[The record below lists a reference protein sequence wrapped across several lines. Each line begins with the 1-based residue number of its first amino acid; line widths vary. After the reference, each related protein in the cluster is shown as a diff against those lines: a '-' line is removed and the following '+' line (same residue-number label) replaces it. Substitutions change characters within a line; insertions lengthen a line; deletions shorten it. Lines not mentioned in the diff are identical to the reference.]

1 MGISETETAKI
12 GRGGIALAIT
22 SATYSLLR
30 AGPGALSPF
39 FGLWLKA
46 KGFTAAEIGVIIA
59 APLFGRL
66 VLAPGLGIWA
76 NRYLRL
82 RTPLIMLCLAA
93 GAAAFALMI
102 VRGFWPVLFAWS
114 IACICEGVCTPLLDV
129 ATLKTAAR
137 SGFAFSTPRAAAAS
151 AAIVSGVALGA
162 LFAAYGP
169 GVLPVWSL
177 IGLLFTAAFIGLF
190 LTAEH
195 GPQTPSR
202 EGLQSEFGGGD
213 PMAPAL
219 LIMIISAAGL
229 IQLSHGMNG
238 MAMLGWRARGIS
250 EAWCGV
256 LWQTGT
262 VADIAFLWVLS
273 RFSIAPSRLLMLGG
287 LGAAARWAIFAL
299 SPPIALLFLAQTL
312 HALSF
317 TATYIATV
325 QLIDRLVADR
335 GKLLAQ
341 SLYWAISTGLCTG
354 VGVVGGGL
362 LYQWAGNNGYWAMCA
377 LAFVGFASAGFV
389 HVCLQGRLYRRV
401 AHRRSAYAK

>member
-1 MGISETETAKI
+1 MGMSGTAKI
-12 GRGGIALAIT
+12 GLGEIALAIT

-66 VLAPGLGIWA
+66 LLAPVLGIWA

-82 RTPLIMLCLAA
+82 RAPLIMLCIAA
-93 GAAAFALMI
+93 GAAALALMM
-102 VRGFWPVLFAWS
+102 VHGFWPVLAAWS
-114 IACICEGVCTPLLDV
+114 IACICEGACTPLLDV

-162 LFAAYGP
+162 LLAARGP

-177 IGLLFTAAFIGLF
+177 IGLVVTAGFIALFM
-190 LTAEH
+190 TAEN
-195 GPQTPSR
+195 GSQTPSGGASR
-202 EGLQSEFGGGD
+202 SEAEGGA

-219 LIMIISAAGL
+219 LIMVIVAAGL

-238 MAMLGWRARGIS
+238 MAMIGWRARGIG

-262 VADIAFLWVLS
+262 VADIAFLWGLS
-273 RFSIAPSRLLMLGG
+273 RYSIAPSKLLMLGG
-287 LGAAARWAIFAL
+287 LGAAARWAIFAG
-299 SPPIALLFLAQTL
+299 SPPMALLFVAQTL

-317 TATYIATV
+317 TATYIAMV

-354 VGVVGGGL
+354 VGVAGGGL
-362 LYQWAGNNGYWAMCA
+362 LYQWAGNDGYWAMCA
-377 LAFVGFASAGFV
+377 LALVGVAGAAAA
-389 HVCLQGRLYRRV
+389 HMGLRARP
-401 AHRRSAYAK
+401 HRRQARLRPAYAK